1 MRPYLSHVVV
11 LLIFQYFYFVNLVN
25 VVFISLEKKLD
36 YFFKIVYL
44 KIIIHVSLQ
53 VHKSS
58 KSDVRTPQKSVHE
71 IRARADPDACAP
83 RIRWGMGFF

>member
-11 LLIFQYFYFVNLVN
+11 LLIFQYFDFVNLVNLVN

-44 KIIIHVSLQ
+44 KII
-53 VHKSS
+53 S
-58 KSDVRTPQKSVHE
+58 K
-71 IRARADPDACAP
+71 
-83 RIRWGMGFF
+83 